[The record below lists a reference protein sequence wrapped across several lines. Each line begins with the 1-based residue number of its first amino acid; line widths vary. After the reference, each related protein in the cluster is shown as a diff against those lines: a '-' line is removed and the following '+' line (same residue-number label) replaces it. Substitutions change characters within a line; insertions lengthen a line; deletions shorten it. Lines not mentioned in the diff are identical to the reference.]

1 VRLELQEQLDHKG
14 LKVRLELQEL
24 DHKGLK
30 VNKGHLDQIR
40 YYK

>member
-1 VRLELQEQLDHKG
+1 LDRKDLE
-14 LKVRLELQEL
+14 VRLELQEL